1 MKMERIRTVY
11 DKTNIKIAH
20 NTSDCEQL
28 TIPTYPRQ
36 NIEGR
41 LRLKFDELRETFNS
55 TEQCAA
61 WLFPEMNL
69 DFAPVFDGDLSSFFE
84 PKRIETEP
92 SEQYKNLLT
101 EVINQTTSPS
111 YVYGIAVSFMADI
124 IGIGRLIVIDWH
136 LGENDWTAG
145 CDDLHVLDQNQLE
158 QCKQRRIYRKTATA
172 ANGLGGALVKS
183 INSDDSSRTSVYMT
197 NIDEELAMFLTQQ

>member
-1 MKMERIRTVY
+1 M
-11 DKTNIKIAH
+11 
-20 NTSDCEQL
+20 
-28 TIPTYPRQ
+28 
-36 NIEGR
+36 
-41 LRLKFDELRETFNS
+41 KFDELRETFNS

-101 EVINQTTSPS
+101 GKILKHLLSTNVVRLFLEVINQTTSPS

-183 INSDDSSRTSVYMT
+183 INSDDSCT
-197 NIDEELAMFLTQQ
+197 F